1 MAGRSIQQGRSVA
14 SKLACILAEFSAD
27 RARLRA
33 SEVCRRTGM
42 PFSTVHRLLTEL
54 VDQELLEHLPD
65 NTYMTSLKLWQ
76 IAAPQPD
83 VSRLRHAA
91 LPAMCDLTVNLRSC
105 VRLNVLVGA
114 EGLCVEELCGAHD
127 ARTGHRFG
135 VRFALHTTAGGHVL
149 LAYARPVL
157 REPVLREPSPLAGQL
172 AHIRRTGVAMSRTGT
187 HVSLSVPVFDDAA
200 PVASLEVIAALPAD
214 VRRFVAAVRS
224 AGERMSR
231 AATPRSVAG

>member
-1 MAGRSIQQGRSVA
+1 VSAMAGRSIQQGRAVA

-54 VDQELLEHLPD
+54 VEQELLEHLPD
-65 NTYMTSLKLWQ
+65 NTYMTGLKLWQ

-91 LPAMCDLTVNLRSC
+91 LPAMCDLTVTLRSC

-114 EGLCVEELCGAHD
+114 EGLCVEELCGVHD

-157 REPVLREPSPLAGQL
+157 REPLPLAGQL
-172 AHIRRTGVAMSRTGT
+172 ARIRRTGVAMSRTGT

-200 PVASLEVIAALPAD
+200 PVASLEVIAALPPD
-214 VRRFVAAVRS
+214 VRPFVAAVRS

-231 AATPRSVAG
+231 AATPRSAAG